1 MQKSALKPETVKNN
15 VKRLL
20 EKRNWSQTDLEKK
33 IGTKTNVNNILR
45 GRSQYPT
52 IELLQKI
59 AIAFNI
65 EVTELLKEEDN
76 NRYEPINHQLL
87 TISFNRVMDI
97 IKPIEKQFSITPK
110 NIFSI
115 VNEVYDYSQKLNI
128 DTIDDKFIEWVIS
141 KYYS

>member
-1 MQKSALKPETVKNN
+1 MQKSSLKPETVKNN

-87 TISFNRVMDI
+87 TTSFNRVMDI
-97 IKPIEKQFSITPK
+97 
-110 NIFSI
+110 I

>member
-1 MQKSALKPETVKNN
+1 MQKSSLKPETVKNN

-76 NRYEPINHQLL
+76 NKYEPINHQLL

>member
-76 NRYEPINHQLL
+76 NKYEPINHQLL
-87 TISFNRVMDI
+87 TTSFNRVMDI

>member
-1 MQKSALKPETVKNN
+1 MQKSSLKPETVKNN

-97 IKPIEKQFSITPK
+97 IKPIEKKFSITPK

>member
-1 MQKSALKPETVKNN
+1 MQKSALKPETVRNN

-76 NRYEPINHQLL
+76 RYEPINHQLL
-87 TISFNRVMDI
+87 TTSFNRVMDI

>member
-1 MQKSALKPETVKNN
+1 MQTSVLKPETVRHN

-59 AIAFNI
+59 AIAFNV

-76 NRYEPINHQLL
+76 KYEPINHQLL
-87 TISFNRVMDI
+87 ATSFNRVMDI

>member
-1 MQKSALKPETVKNN
+1 MQKSSLKPETVKNN

-76 NRYEPINHQLL
+76 RYEPINHQLL
-87 TISFNRVMDI
+87 TTSFNRVMDI

>member
-128 DTIDDKFIEWVIS
+128 DTIDDKFVEWVIS

>member
-1 MQKSALKPETVKNN
+1 MQKSSLKPETVKNN

>member
-1 MQKSALKPETVKNN
+1 MQKSALKPETVRNN

-65 EVTELLKEEDN
+65 EVTELLREED

-87 TISFNRVMDI
+87 TTSFNRVMDI